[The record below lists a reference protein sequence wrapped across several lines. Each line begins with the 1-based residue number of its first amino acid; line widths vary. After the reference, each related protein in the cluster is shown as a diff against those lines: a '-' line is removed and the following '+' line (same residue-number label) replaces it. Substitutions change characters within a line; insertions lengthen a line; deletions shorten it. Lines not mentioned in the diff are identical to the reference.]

1 MLTTAGRNSVL
12 PDVFSAD
19 PMFGR
24 ASREAL
30 HRCLAE
36 GGLIACDVVWAE
48 VTAAFDS
55 PEAAA
60 DALERLGLRYSP
72 TDAPAAEAAGTAWR
86 AYRRQGGSRQRVIAD
101 FLVGAHARA
110 QADRIL
116 SRDRGFYRSEFA
128 DLAILDPSVSGR

>member
-1 MLTTAGRNSVL
+1 MITAVDSNVL
-12 PDVFSAD
+12 LDVFSAD
-19 PMFGR
+19 PAFGLP
-24 ASREAL
+24 SRDAL
-30 HRCLAE
+30 GRCLAE

-72 TDAPAAEAAGTAWR
+72 TDATAAEAAGTAWR

-101 FLVGAHARA
+101 FLVGAHART
-110 QADRIL
+110 QADRLL
-116 SRDRGFYRSEFA
+116 SRDRGFYGSEFT
-128 DLAILDPSVSGR
+128 DVAILDLSVSGR

>member
-1 MLTTAGRNSVL
+1 MITAVDSNVL
-12 PDVFSAD
+12 LDVFSAD
-19 PMFGR
+19 PAFGR

-30 HRCLAE
+30 RRCLAE

-48 VTAAFDS
+48 VAAAFDS

-60 DALERLGLRYSP
+60 DALDGLGLRYSP
-72 TDAPAAEAAGTAWR
+72 TDAPAAQAAGTAWC

-110 QADRIL
+110 RADRLL

>member
-1 MLTTAGRNSVL
+1 MITAVDSNVL
-12 PDVFSAD
+12 LDVFSAD
-19 PMFGR
+19 PTFGR
-24 ASREAL
+24 ASIEAL
-30 HRCLAE
+30 RRCLAE
-36 GGLIACDVVWAE
+36 GGLIAGDVVWAE

-60 DALERLGLRYSP
+60 DALDRLGLRYSP
-72 TDAPAAEAAGTAWR
+72 TDAPAAKAAGTAWR

-101 FLVGAHARA
+101 FLVGAHART
-110 QADRIL
+110 QADRLL